1 MTLNMIKTLFCITLL
16 SQERVYVAME
26 TDSLDMVAKLATK
39 NIELIENIEIVTK
52 NLRVHG
58 LVD

>member
-1 MTLNMIKTLFCITLL
+1 MIKTLFCITLL